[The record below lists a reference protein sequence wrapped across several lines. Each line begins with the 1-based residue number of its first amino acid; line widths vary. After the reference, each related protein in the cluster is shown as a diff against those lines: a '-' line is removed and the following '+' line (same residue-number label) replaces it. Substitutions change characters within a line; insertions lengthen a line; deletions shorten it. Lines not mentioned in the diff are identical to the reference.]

1 MSPASGVLELL
12 ADWATVEMSR
22 AEVFRAHAEWRA
34 RFVRGSPRQLANYD
48 WHLFTFDHH
57 PSFTG
62 ESARR
67 RYRAVQRE
75 GQLSVVSAWNRKP
88 FGLFVG
94 GGGLPDLECKIDL
107 LIFDESLSWTM
118 ALTHSGHGPFFA
130 VAREPDLVE

>member
-1 MSPASGVLELL
+1 MTPDPKVLERLV
-12 ADWATVEMSR
+12 DWPTVEMSR
-22 AEVFRAHAEWRA
+22 TEVFRAHAAWRA
-34 RFVRGSPRQLANYD
+34 RFAQGSRLRLGNCE
-48 WHLFTFDHH
+48 WHLFSFDHH
-57 PSFTG
+57 PSSTG

-94 GGGLPDLECKIDL
+94 GGGLPELECKIDL

-130 VAREPDLVE
+130 VAREPILVE